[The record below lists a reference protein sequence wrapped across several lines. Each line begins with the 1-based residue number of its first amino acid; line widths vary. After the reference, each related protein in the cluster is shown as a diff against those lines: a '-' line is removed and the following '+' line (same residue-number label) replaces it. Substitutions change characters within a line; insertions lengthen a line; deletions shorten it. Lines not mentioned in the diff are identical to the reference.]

1 MKEFASK
8 ERKFEGRMKE
18 QVLKLKHF
26 GRKTLKEHESNERK
40 FKGQV
45 KDLLSKENHFE
56 SRKKDLE
63 LNEKN

>member
-8 ERKFEGRMKE
+8 ERKSEGRMKE

-40 FKGQV
+40 FKGLCYQ
-45 KDLLSKENHFE
+45 KRIILKAERRTLS
-56 SRKKDLE
+56 
-63 LNEKN
+63 